1 MLGAALGLPDGNDV
15 DQPMEPIVVNGPL
28 LDVDGYPMTLVE
40 GKGKGKGKCKD
51 NDNQGMGMPEVRPT
65 LSDAEIRSLM
75 NPTAD
80 DYDHDVDEELAEA
93 PDEYD
98 MEDEGDM
105 DDIGGKGKGK
115 DKLHNRTGQSVG
127 DFLEGNLIG
136 RQGGKGSQGPDEV
149 AGKGN
154 DECNYSWDP
163 QDDDIVA
170 GLFKGDGAYWEGQ
183 SFADAENERAC
194 RLRAYSERT
203 GSDDKCECTD
213 IQKRKMFNEKARFP
227 KKWKLVKC
235 HWCYKDLPAEFLDH
249 VVLVPLLMTYTQ
261 VPIVLEVDAAEQ
273 VLQDEGLQTA
283 FTNMVQ
289 SWNEDLD
296 KHGRNHSSKL
306 TCFGEKLDATIN
318 MFGEKLDATI
328 KTTRDTEVECQRK
341 ISKVNNNVLKLEADM
356 NDLKG
361 NQDVL
366 MAQGSSLGN
375 MLADMM
381 GIMNERFGELEHL
394 IQRIDQRWRDEAHD
408 EAFVNHEVVHVAP
421 MEEE

>member
-1 MLGAALGLPDGNDV
+1 MLDAALGLPDGNDV

-51 NDNQGMGMPEVRPT
+51 NDNQGMGMPEVC
-65 LSDAEIRSLM
+65 
-75 NPTAD
+75 
-80 DYDHDVDEELAEA
+80 DEEFVEA
-93 PDEYD
+93 SDEYD
-98 MEDEGDM
+98 MEAEDDM
-105 DDIGGKGKGK
+105 DDE
-115 DKLHNRTGQSVG
+115 GQSVA
-127 DFLEGNLIG
+127 DVALQEFLEGNLNG

-273 VLQDEGLQTA
+273 VLQDEGLQTT

-289 SWNEDLD
+289 SWNDDLH
-296 KHGRNHSSKL
+296 KHGHNHSSKL
-306 TCFGEKLDATIN
+306 TCFGEKLDATIK
-318 MFGEKLDATI
+318 MFGDKLDATI
-328 KTTRDTEVECQRK
+328 KITRDTEVECQTK
-341 ISKVNNNVLKLEADM
+341 ISKVNNNVLKLEAYM

-408 EAFVNHEVVHVAP
+408 EALVNEAINDGVRPVVP